1 MCYFKEFSYNNSK
14 FSYVISKMLLNSFNA
29 YDILLKVRKYAHYP
43 IRKMVPKKVFY
54 GYDGSGGK
62 T

>member
-1 MCYFKEFSYNNSK
+1 MQFQ
-14 FSYVISKMLLNSFNA
+14 KMLLNSFNA

-43 IRKMVPKKVFY
+43 IRRMVPKKVFY
-54 GYDGSGGK
+54 EYDGNGGK